1 MFGGFMSATANRI
14 YDVTITPDNV
24 AAYQAGIRHL
34 SGIRRKLLNVDPDEQ
49 LEMHLERL
57 GEGAG
62 KTKGVIYFCAGIT
75 RTRHGIKFREL
86 SADEQSAV
94 RKAMLALFVDI
105 NSIPKNLI

>member
-1 MFGGFMSATANRI
+1 MSATANRI

-34 SGIRRKLLNVDPDEQ
+34 SGIRRQLMNVDPDEQ
-49 LEMHLERL
+49 LETHLERL

-62 KTKGVIYFCAGIT
+62 KTKGIIYFCAGIT
-75 RTRHGIKFREL
+75 RDRHGIKFREL

>member
-1 MFGGFMSATANRI
+1 MSATANRI

-34 SGIRRKLLNVDPDEQ
+34 SGIRRKLLNVDPGEQ

-57 GEGAG
+57 GDAG
-62 KTKGVIYFCAGIT
+62 KTKSIIYFCAGIT
-75 RTRHGIKFREL
+75 RDRHGIKFREL